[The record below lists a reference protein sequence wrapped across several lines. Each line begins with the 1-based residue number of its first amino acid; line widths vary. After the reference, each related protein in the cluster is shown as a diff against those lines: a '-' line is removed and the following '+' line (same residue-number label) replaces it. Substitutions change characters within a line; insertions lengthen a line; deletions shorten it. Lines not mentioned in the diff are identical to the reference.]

1 MASALCLRHLFG
13 VLAMFEKLFGK
24 KEDKSQKGTQLST
37 AAQSEPASAPA
48 SRPATPAR
56 TQPGSSSTN
65 TSSAAA
71 ASVVSGSAPA
81 SPSPRTPVLRVAEDA
96 LLAEERARSAMA
108 AVAAAASPPPPPKID
123 LPEDAGVREQ
133 AAAYFAAGEHKR
145 AIDLLVGHLNKTAG
159 KAPKSIWFM
168 LMDAY
173 QALGQQ
179 AAFEKSAWLFADFF
193 KTSPPSWE
201 TLPSP
206 SASPS
211 PGPAMGRNVLVV
223 DGLPSRA
230 HPEKL
235 KDYVAAARQAKNAK
249 LDLSRT
255 RLDEDHAQRSDD
267 LKVLLQ
273 LMRRLRRHQVPTLLM
288 GENQL
293 VEVLRTVIQ
302 QDLPVP
308 QADLYWELLLEFM
321 QWRGQED
328 AYEDLAIEFA
338 KKFGRSAPGYEF
350 SGVIALAPD
359 DQPAPS
365 PVSTERALDPPA
377 VLDDAAMEIWC
388 ERLEL
393 ELGPCPPT
401 LDTPANLDFGKVRMV
416 SFSAAGA
423 FASRL
428 NQWGWDSDAVVVVH
442 PSELVSALFDITGV
456 SGQVHI
462 QPRKR

>member
-1 MASALCLRHLFG
+1 M
-13 VLAMFEKLFGK
+13 
-24 KEDKSQKGTQLST
+24 
-37 AAQSEPASAPA
+37 
-48 SRPATPAR
+48 
-56 TQPGSSSTN
+56 
-65 TSSAAA
+65 
-71 ASVVSGSAPA
+71 
-81 SPSPRTPVLRVAEDA
+81 AEDA
-96 LLAEERARSAMA
+96 VLAEERARAAMA
-108 AVAAAASPPPPPKID
+108 AVSAAAAPPPAPQIS

-133 AAAYFAAGEHKR
+133 AAAYFSSGEHKR
-145 AIDLLVGHLNKTAG
+145 AVDLLVGHLNKTAG
-159 KAPKSIWFM
+159 NAPRSIWFM

-201 TLPSP
+201 QAPTPVQS
-206 SASPS
+206 SVGS
-211 PGPAMGRNVLVV
+211 AMGRNVLVV

-235 KDYVAAARQAKNAK
+235 KDYVAAAREANHAK

-293 VEVLRTVIQ
+293 VEVLRTVLQ

-328 AYEDLAIEFA
+328 AFEDLAISFA
-338 KKFGRSAPGYEF
+338 KRFGRSAPGYEF

-359 DQPAPS
+359 DQPHS
-365 PVSTERALDPPA
+365 PQTGSMGPLSPPET
-377 VLDDAAMEIWC
+377 LDDASMAMWC
-388 ERLEL
+388 ERLDMEF
-393 ELGPCPPT
+393 GVSPPT
-401 LDTPANLDFGKVRMV
+401 LDSPIRLDFSHVRQV
-416 SFSAAGA
+416 SFSSAGLL
-423 FASRL
+423 ASQL
-428 NQWGWDSDAVVVVH
+428 KKWGWNTDAVVLAS